1 MPFGSSQWMYSSG
14 FYPTV
19 IDQSLMFDGTSYLS
33 RTPIV
38 AGNLTTW
45 TWSSWVKRGALS
57 GSGTYALFSG
67 GGGPS
72 ITTNWIGFVND
83 KLAFVFAD
91 GTYDLQSTAVYRD
104 PSAFYHIVAV
114 YDSGN
119 ATSSNRM
126 KLYVNGV
133 QITSFSTSTYVTQNY
148 DSYINGANGNYLGL
162 RASYGDL
169 HYNGYLADT
178 YFVDGTALD
187 PTSFGEFKSGVWIPK
202 AYTGSYGTNG
212 FHLEYDGNA
221 NDSSGTGNN
230 WTATNIVAGD
240 YMLDSPTNNYATL
253 NPLENTGVVLTNGN
267 LDASYTTSAW
277 KNVKSTFS
285 MPSGKWYFEF
295 VHTTSVQFTQVGVFK
310 TSTALS
316 TATYFAVS
324 SDGWS
329 YSANYG
335 ELRNNDAVITSG
347 ISTAT
352 TSDTI
357 NVAVDIDA
365 GKLWFGKNGTWFNSG
380 NPATGAD
387 AAYTNLSGAMSIAIA
402 QYNSGGNAVVSLNAG
417 QRPFAY
423 TPPDGFLALSTA
435 NLPEPSIV
443 DGSEYFTSYLNTGNG
458 TARSDV
464 ISFAPDFVWTKS
476 RSATGFNIIQDTVRG
491 AGNRLITDG
500 TYAEAYSATYGSFQ
514 TDGFDF
520 GSDSNV
526 NTNGVSYVDWFWK
539 AGGTAV
545 SNTDGTITSQ
555 VSANVDA
562 GFSIVSWT
570 GNGTAGATVGHGLD
584 VAPKMVIVKSR
595 SAVES
600 WGVYNASL
608 PSAAYYVILN
618 TLAAQDGTGGSL
630 WNSTAPSSTVL
641 TLGTSTYSNANTATF
656 IAYCFA
662 DVEGYSKFGSY
673 TGNGSADGTFV
684 YTGFRPAFVMVKR
697 YTDTGNWQMFDSSRD
712 LYNPEDGRLY
722 ANLSDSENDQAS
734 IDFVSNGFKL
744 RDTSGDNNSSGQSY
758 IYMAF
763 AENPFKYANAR

>member
-19 IDQSLMFDGTSYLS
+19 IDQSLMFDGTAYLS
-33 RTPIV
+33 RTPSV
-38 AGNLTTW
+38 AGNRKTW
-45 TWSSWVKRGALS
+45 TWSGWVKLS
-57 GSGTYALFSG
+57 KTSFNDFLEVV
-67 GGGPS
+67 GPTS
-72 ITTNWIGFVND
+72 PDTRTSFMIQDQD
-83 KLAFVFAD
+83 KLNFFTGNTSESNIVTTQVF
-91 GTYDLQSTAVYRD
+91 RD
-104 PSAFYHIVAV
+104 FSAWYHIVLAVDTTQATASNRVKIYLNGSQITAFATANYPSQNLDTQINNTQLHTIGKV
-114 YDSGN
+114 YDPFY
-119 ATSSNRM
+119 SNM
-126 KLYVNGV
+126 
-133 QITSFSTSTYVTQNY
+133 
-148 DSYINGANGNYLGL
+148 
-162 RASYGDL
+162 
-169 HYNGYLADT
+169 YLADT

-316 TATYFAVS
+316 TATYFSVS

-335 ELRNNDAVITSG
+335 ELRNNDAIITSG

-402 QYNSGGNAVVSLNAG
+402 QYNLGGNAVVSLNAG

-423 TPPDGFLALSTA
+423 TPPAGFLALSTA
-435 NLPEPSIV
+435 NLPEPSISPLYGASPQ
-443 DGSEYFTSYLNTGNG
+443 DHFNT
-458 TARSDV
+458 V
-464 ISFAPDFVWTKS
+464 LIL
-476 RSATGFNIIQDTVRG
+476 ATGLLLMLLLTLDSS
-491 AGNRLITDG
+491 LIW
-500 TYAEAYSATYGSFQ
+500 
-514 TDGFDF
+514 F
-520 GSDSNV
+520 GLKV
-526 NTNGVSYVDWFWK
+526 
-539 AGGTAV
+539 AV
-545 SNTDGTITSQ
+545 KLTTIDSQ
-555 VSANVDA
+555 V
-562 GFSIVSWT
+562 
-570 GNGTAGATVGHGLD
+570 
-584 VAPKMVIVKSR
+584 
-595 SAVES
+595 
-600 WGVYNASL
+600 
-608 PSAAYYVILN
+608 
-618 TLAAQDGTGGSL
+618 
-630 WNSTAPSSTVL
+630 
-641 TLGTSTYSNANTATF
+641 
-656 IAYCFA
+656 
-662 DVEGYSKFGSY
+662 
-673 TGNGSADGTFV
+673 
-684 YTGFRPAFVMVKR
+684 
-697 YTDTGNWQMFDSSRD
+697 
-712 LYNPEDGRLY
+712 
-722 ANLSDSENDQAS
+722 
-734 IDFVSNGFKL
+734 
-744 RDTSGDNNSSGQSY
+744 
-758 IYMAF
+758 
-763 AENPFKYANAR
+763 